1 MNIAHFQAYYKAMG
15 LSNYTFGY
23 KKFIPVFASS
33 DIEIFP
39 YQIAAAQFVM
49 RSPYLKGAILCDEG
63 SLGKTY
69 EAMLVINQTWYESK
83 KNILIIVPTSL
94 LSQWKDVV
102 ENRFSIPFFVIDNNK
117 IFNEIANNRNE
128 NPFNQD
134 GIILTTY
141 NFAQEKHEYIKQI
154 NWDLSV
160 FEEAHHLRK
169 FYTDK
174 TKSTMLIHESVAGS
188 FKLLLTATPIQNS
201 IMDLYG
207 LIYFID
213 EKVLPDV
220 DTFYQRYFRK
230 PENYPELAQYVSR
243 YCFRTTRQ
251 QAETYVKIPERI
263 PITVEFELNN
273 QEKEVYNLL
282 ENYIQKDKKLAFPQ
296 MDKYDLALMLY
307 HTFSSSSFALNKTLE
322 GVIKRLEK
330 MLKKDDSNTKLQN
343 ELNDIKQVYKLSKN
357 ISENTKGVKLLE
369 TLKNG
374 FSKLKSLG
382 AKKKAL
388 IFTENKATQKYLY
401 DLLSRKGYKDKV
413 LMFNGDCSRDYSIIE
428 NFKDKAEIL
437 IATDVASEGL
447 NLEFCSFV
455 INYDLP
461 YNILTIEQRI
471 NRCHRQGQES
481 DVIVVNFI
489 NKNNFADVRMVELI
503 NKRVLQFDGI
513 LGLTDNVIGN
523 FDVDFNKAI
532 SQARTKKE
540 IDETFNKILK
550 QYEEYNKKLV
560 KVAKH
565 SLFTSFSKDIADKF
579 IVLPQYIESTIEKL
593 NNDLW
598 DITKYF
604 FSQNGRFNIDDKT
617 RTISFLGTPPKVFT
631 GSSLGRN
638 EYSMDKNY
646 KPRSGRHTITG
657 SLAQRIIKQI
667 KLEGIYD
674 KGEIV
679 LDGDFEECNIGY
691 YEIDIKSKKDF
702 LLRENFYTFVG
713 KTLSGRD
720 LTHDECKEIMD
731 LPAVSCTHDGV
742 KIGEMDWWK
751 GEKKLYHKLDDIV
764 SAKPFIEK
772 VMSENSNAEKEEIEQ
787 IKQYTNYKKSELQKN
802 INRIEY
808 QLKTFERGLS
818 NVSSLEEKLTLKKN
832 IALLQKEYMKSKQ
845 SLFFDEM
852 RLDQEL
858 ENKIKELTE
867 KAELVSEIKR
877 MFVIKIKKKE

>member
-1 MNIAHFQAYYKAMG
+1 ME

-23 KKFIPVFASS
+23 KKFIPAFASS

-39 YQIAAAQFVM
+39 YQVAAAQFAM

-69 EAMLVINQTWYESK
+69 EAMLVITQTWYENR

-94 LSQWKDVV
+94 LFQWKDVV
-102 ENRFSIPFFVIDNNK
+102 ENKFSIPFFVIDNNK
-117 IFNEIANNRNE
+117 VFNELLNSGNE

-160 FEEAHHLRK
+160 FEEAHHLRN
-169 FYTDK
+169 FYTEK
-174 TKSTMLIHESVAGS
+174 TKGTMLIHDAVIGS

-213 EKVLPDV
+213 KKVLPDA

-230 PENYPELAQYVSR
+230 PENYSELAERVSK

-251 QAETYVKIPERI
+251 QAETYIKIPERI
-263 PITVEFELNN
+263 PITVEFELNDK
-273 QEKEVYNLL
+273 EKEIYDLL
-282 ENYIQKDKKLAFPQ
+282 EKYIQQDGKLAFPK

-307 HTFSSSSFALNKTLE
+307 HTFSSSTFALSKTLD
-322 GVIKRLEK
+322 GVLKRLEK
-330 MLKKDDSNTKLQN
+330 MLEEDSSNQKLQS
-343 ELNDIKQVYKLSKN
+343 ELNHIKQICSLSKN
-357 ISENTKGVKLLE
+357 ISENTKGIKLLE

-374 FSKLKSLG
+374 FSKLRSLG

-388 IFTENKATQKYLY
+388 IFTENRATQKYLY
-401 DLLSRKGYKDKV
+401 DLLNRKGYKDKV
-413 LMFNGDCSRDYSIIE
+413 LMFNGDFSRDYSIIE
-428 NFKDKAEIL
+428 NFKNEAEIL

-455 INYDLP
+455 VNYDLP

-471 NRCHRQGQES
+471 NRCHRQGQQS

-489 NKNNFADVRMVELI
+489 DKNNFADVRMVELI

-540 IDETFNKILK
+540 IDETFNRVLK
-550 QYEEYNKKLV
+550 QYEEHNKKLV
-560 KVAKH
+560 KTAEH

-579 IVLPQYIESTIEKL
+579 VISPQYIESTVEKL

-604 FSQNGRFNIDDKT
+604 FDGKGYHHIDEKT
-617 RTISFLGTPPKVFT
+617 RTISFAGTPPKVFT
-631 GSSLGRN
+631 GSVLGRN

-646 KPRSGRHTITG
+646 QPRSGRHTITG
-657 SLAQRIIKQI
+657 SLARRIISQI
-667 KLEGIYD
+667 KSNGIYD
-674 KGEIV
+674 KGELI
-679 LDGDFEECNIGY
+679 LDGKFQECEIGY
-691 YEIDIKSKKDF
+691 YEVNVKSKKDISF
-702 LLRENFYTFVG
+702 KENFHTFVG
-713 KTLSGRD
+713 RTESGID
-720 LTHDECKEIMD
+720 LTDEECKEIMEF
-731 LPAVSCTHDGV
+731 PAISCKYEGS
-742 KIGEMDWWK
+742 KITEIDWWK
-751 GEKKLYHKLDDIV
+751 GEKKSRHKLDDMV
-764 SAKPFIEK
+764 SAKPFVEK
-772 VMSENSNAEKEEIEQ
+772 VVSENSSAEQENIELL
-787 IKQYTNYKKSELQKN
+787 KQYTNYKKSELRRN
-802 INRIEY
+802 INQIEH
-808 QLKTFERGLS
+808 QLKTFERGL
-818 NVSSLEEKLTLKKN
+818 NDVSSLEEKLTLKKS
-832 IALLQKEYMKSKQ
+832 IALLQKEYMKAKQ
-845 SLFFDEM
+845 TLFFDEM
-852 RLDQEL
+852 RLEQEL
-858 ENKIKELTE
+858 EDTIKELTE
-867 KAELVSEIKR
+867 KSELTSEIKR
-877 MFVIKIKKKE
+877 MFVIKVRSE

>member
-1 MNIAHFQAYYKAMG
+1 MNIVHFQAYCQAIK

-39 YQIAAAQFVM
+39 HQIAAAQFAM
-49 RSPYLKGAILCDEG
+49 RSPYLKGVILCDEG

-69 EAMLVINQTWYESK
+69 EAMLVITQTWYENR

-94 LSQWKDVV
+94 LFQWKDII
-102 ENRFSIPFFVIDNNK
+102 ENKFSVPFFVIDNNK
-117 IFNEIANNRNE
+117 IFNELSNNGNE

-169 FYTDK
+169 FYTNDN
-174 TKSTMLIHESVAGS
+174 KSTSLIHESVDGS

-213 EKVLPDV
+213 KKVLPDAV
-220 DTFYQRYFRK
+220 TFYQRYFRK
-230 PENYPELAQYVSR
+230 PENYPELTKQASK
-243 YCFRTTRQ
+243 YCFRTTRR
-251 QAETYVKIPERI
+251 QAETYVKIPERV

-273 QEKEVYNLL
+273 QEKEVYELL
-282 ENYIQKDKKLAFPQ
+282 EKYIQKEEKLAFPK
-296 MDKYDLALMLY
+296 MDKYDLSLMLY
-307 HTFSSSSFALNKTLE
+307 HTFSSSSFALSKTLE
-322 GVIKRLEK
+322 GIIKRLEK
-330 MLKKDDSNTKLQN
+330 MVEEDSYNKKLQN
-343 ELNDIKQVYKLSKN
+343 ELNHIEQIYKLSKD
-357 ISENTKGVKLLE
+357 ISENTKGIKLLE
-369 TLKNG
+369 TLKTG
-374 FSKLKSLG
+374 FSKLKGLG

-401 DLLSRKGYKDKV
+401 DLLSRKSYKDKV
-413 LMFNGDCSRDYSIIE
+413 LMFNGDYSRDYSIID
-428 NFKDKAEIL
+428 NFKNKAEIL

-471 NRCHRQGQES
+471 NRCHRQGQEC

-503 NKRVLQFDGI
+503 NKIILKFDSI
-513 LGLTDNVIGN
+513 SGLTDNIIGN
-523 FDVDFNKAI
+523 FDVDFNKVI

-540 IDETFNKILK
+540 IDETFNRILK
-550 QYEEYNKKLV
+550 EYEEHNKKLV
-560 KVAKH
+560 KTAEH

-579 IVLPQYIESTIEKL
+579 IILPQYIESTVEKL

-604 FSQNGRFNIDDKT
+604 FSQMGCFNIDDKT
-617 RTISFLGTPPKVFT
+617 RTVSFFGASPKVFT

-657 SLAQRIIKQI
+657 SLPRRIIQQI
-667 KLEGIYD
+667 KMNGIYD

-679 LDGDFEECNIGY
+679 LDGNFEECDIGY
-691 YEIDIKSKKDF
+691 YEINIKSKKDF
-702 LLRENFYTFVG
+702 SLSKSFYKFVG
-713 KTLSGRD
+713 RTTSGRD
-720 LTHDECKEIMD
+720 LTHDECKEIME
-731 LPAVSCTHDGV
+731 LPAVSCKQYGN
-742 KIGEMDWWK
+742 KISEMDWWK
-751 GEKKLYHKLDDIV
+751 GEKKLHHKLDDMV
-764 SAKPFIEK
+764 SAKSFIEK
-772 VMSENSNAEKEEIEQ
+772 VMSENSSSEEENIEQ
-787 IKQYTNYKKSELQKN
+787 LKQYTNYKKSELRRN
-802 INRIEY
+802 INQIEH
-808 QLKTFERGLS
+808 QLKTFEQRL
-818 NVSSLEEKLTLKKN
+818 NDVSSLEEKLTLKKS
-832 IALLQKEYMKSKQ
+832 IALLQKESMKTKQ

-858 ENKIKELTE
+858 EDTIKKLTE
-867 KAELVSEIKR
+867 KAELVSEVRR
-877 MFVIKIKKKE
+877 MFVIKVSS